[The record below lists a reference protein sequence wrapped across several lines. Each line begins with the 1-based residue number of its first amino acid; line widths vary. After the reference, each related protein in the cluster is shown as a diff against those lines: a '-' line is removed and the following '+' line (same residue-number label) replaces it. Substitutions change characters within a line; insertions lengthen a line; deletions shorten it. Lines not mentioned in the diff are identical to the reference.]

1 MKKTLIAGPFGGG
14 TGNLWDHG
22 AHTTVRQLIIRS
34 GMIVDCITVEYDENG
49 CSLWSEANGH
59 FGGSA
64 HEIKLDYPDEY
75 LTSISGHYNVYTGH
89 IFISSLYVK
98 SNKRAFGPFGT
109 KGGNYFLV
117 PSTAGKIVG
126 FFGSVGPYLK
136 SIGVHVEPIHPF
148 KSIGPFGGNTGISW
162 DDGVYT
168 TIRRIIVASESI
180 INSILI
186 EYDKDGSLVSS
197 SRHGGNNGGNTNVV
211 ELDYP
216 DEYVTSISGYH
227 GANSSPIVVQSLNV
241 HTNRRV
247 YGPFGVEKGKY
258 FSFPP
263 TEGKIIG
270 FHGKCGAHLY
280 SIGGHLEPTSDLY
293 MVKTV
298 GPFGAG
304 NALSWDD
311 EIHSAIKQIRIVHG
325 NFVSSI
331 STEYYNDGGSLVWS
345 TLHGGDYES
354 KIDTIK
360 LDFPDEFLTS
370 VTGYYDSVNEM
381 NDYAFTSLTFQSNR
395 RTYGPFGQQFGTYIC
410 FPSFDGKI
418 LGFHGRSSGYL
429 YAIGAHVEPISYP
442 KPSEFIGP
450 FGGQGGDPWDDGM
463 HTTIRQLVIS
473 CGSMVNYVCI
483 DYDKNGHS
491 LWSSKHGQSVG
502 DKTYSIKL
510 DYPEEFLISL
520 SGSYSTNASSTIIQ
534 SLSFQSNKKTYGPF
548 GSGKGN
554 HEFSLSSIAYGKII
568 GFHGTCGDY
577 LHSIGVYL
585 KPIPMSY
592 QYQTCEQC
600 GGQGQHWDDGI
611 HTTIRQLIIGAG
623 SIVDSLHV
631 EYDKHGRSLW
641 SQKRGSSNGGSK
653 YMVKLDYPAIEEHM
667 DLLVL

>member
-1 MKKTLIAGPFGGG
+1 
-14 TGNLWDHG
+14 
-22 AHTTVRQLIIRS
+22 
-34 GMIVDCITVEYDENG
+34 
-49 CSLWSEANGH
+49 
-59 FGGSA
+59 
-64 HEIKLDYPDEY
+64 
-75 LTSISGHYNVYTGH
+75 
-89 IFISSLYVK
+89 
-98 SNKRAFGPFGT
+98 
-109 KGGNYFLV
+109 
-117 PSTAGKIVG
+117 
-126 FFGSVGPYLK
+126 
-136 SIGVHVEPIHPF
+136 
-148 KSIGPFGGNTGISW
+148 
-162 DDGVYT
+162 
-168 TIRRIIVASESI
+168 
-180 INSILI
+180 
-186 EYDKDGSLVSS
+186 
-197 SRHGGNNGGNTNVV
+197 
-211 ELDYP
+211 
-216 DEYVTSISGYH
+216 
-227 GANSSPIVVQSLNV
+227 
-241 HTNRRV
+241 
-247 YGPFGVEKGKY
+247 
-258 FSFPP
+258 
-263 TEGKIIG
+263 
-270 FHGKCGAHLY
+270 
-280 SIGGHLEPTSDLY
+280 

-311 EIHSAIKQIRIVHG
+311 EIHSAIKQIRIAHG

-381 NDYAFTSLTFQSNR
+381 NNYEFTSLTFQSNR

-450 FGGQGGDPWDDGM
+450 FGGQGGDPWDDGVQ
-463 HTTIRQLVIS
+463 TTIRQLVIS

-491 LWSSKHGQSVG
+491 LWSSKRGQSIG
-502 DKTYSIKL
+502 DKTY
-510 DYPEEFLISL
+510 
-520 SGSYSTNASSTIIQ
+520 T
-534 SLSFQSNKKTYGPF
+534 
-548 GSGKGN
+548 
-554 HEFSLSSIAYGKII
+554 
-568 GFHGTCGDY
+568 
-577 LHSIGVYL
+577 
-585 KPIPMSY
+585 
-592 QYQTCEQC
+592 YQTCEQC

-653 YMVKLDYPAIEEHM
+653 YMVKLDYPGEYLVSISGYYGSFTNNKYICSLTIQSNRRTYGPFGTMRGIPFSTPSLHGKIIGFHGSAYGYLTSIGVHVKAISPV
-667 DLLVL
+667 VLGPFGGQGGDAWDDQFYSAIRQIQLTICEFGIESVRFEYDKNGQPVSSPKHGSKAQGMLKKVILDYPGEFLISVSGTYGKEYGLEIVQSLTFQSNRKTYGPFGLNKGNHFSLASAGDKVTGFHGRCGYYLDAIGVHIEPIYHL